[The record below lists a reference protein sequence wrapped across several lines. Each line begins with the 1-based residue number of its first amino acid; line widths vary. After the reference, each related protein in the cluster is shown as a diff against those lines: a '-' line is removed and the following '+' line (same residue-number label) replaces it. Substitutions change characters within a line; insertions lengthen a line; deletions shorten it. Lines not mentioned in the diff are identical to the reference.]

1 MPTTTTPERVEGT
14 NVVMLQAPTLQW
26 ALKRTLL
33 GLVILFVT
41 IATAATLLYA
51 SIEPDQESGAPLYST
66 PAATPDPAYS
76 GAPAPEQLMRSA
88 RHI

>member
-51 SIEPDQESGAPLYST
+51 SIEPEQEIGAPLYS
-66 PAATPDPAYS
+66 
-76 GAPAPEQLMRSA
+76 APAGSPDAALSGIPA
-88 RHI
+88 REDAAQAARPI